1 MMKLE
6 IKLLSPYT
14 RSGRTEEHV
23 LELEARSIS
32 LRDLAVHLSREWA
45 DRLKHS
51 LIDDDKLVNAEFA
64 VNDRI
69 VSLEH
74 RVEDGDRITVIPYV
88 GGG

>member
-1 MMKLE
+1 MMKLK

-14 RSGRTEEHV
+14 RSGRTEDHV
-23 LELEARSIS
+23 LELKGSSMR
-32 LRDLAVHLSREWA
+32 LRDLALYLSSEWK

-51 LIDDDKLVNAEFA
+51 LLDDDKLVNAEFA
-64 VNDRI
+64 VNDKI

-74 RVEDGDRITVIPYV
+74 QVKDGDRITVIPYV